1 MTFPCA
7 RVLALIVIAGL
18 PLAAQQPSSSP
29 SQPSTAPEPTNPQAN
44 NPGSGGSVGSN
55 PKAEPVPSTADSPE
69 ITNPA
74 LRPVTG
80 ELENKLDTKDAKN
93 GDPVIIKTT
102 GTAATANGI
111 EIPEGSKI
119 VGHVIDVAAKG
130 AGGDNSRVTIQ
141 FDQAEIKG
149 GQRLPILSVI
159 QAVAPAGSNG
169 APESAQ
175 GGPPATAGS
184 AASGPA
190 GQTGTAQAGTG
201 QAGTGQA
208 TGNDTSA
215 GGTQTSPSAPS
226 TAGALPPVG
235 TVVARKGNIAIRTT
249 AIPGVLLV
257 GNANG
262 QPFSN
267 ASGALLGA
275 QQDVQ
280 LNDGTVMVVAI
291 AMMPPRP
298 NSH

>member
-1 MTFPCA
+1 MTFSCM
-7 RVLALIVIAGL
+7 RILALAVMAGL
-18 PLAAQQPSSSP
+18 PLAAQQPSNPP
-29 SQPSTAPEPTNPQAN
+29 SQPSTSPERPNPQADN
-44 NPGSGGSVGSN
+44 PDPGSSQGSN
-55 PKAEPVPSTADSPE
+55 AKAVPVPRTADSPE
-69 ITNPA
+69 IANPA

-80 ELENKLDTKDAKN
+80 ELEKKLDTKDAKN
-93 GDPVIIKTT
+93 GDPVVIKTT
-102 GTAATANGI
+102 GTTATANGI
-111 EIPEGSKI
+111 EIPKGSRI
-119 VGHVIDVAAKG
+119 VGHVTDVAAKG
-130 AGGDNSRVTIQ
+130 TGSDNSRVTIQ

-159 QAVAPAGSNG
+159 QAVAPAGSNA

-175 GGPPATAGS
+175 GGAPDTRGS
-184 AASGPA
+184 AAAGPA
-190 GQTGTAQAGTG
+190 GQTGTG
-201 QAGTGQA
+201 QAT

-215 GGTQTSPSAPS
+215 GGAQTSQTGPS
-226 TAGALPPVG
+226 TAGAPPPVG
-235 TVVARKGNIAIRTT
+235 TVVAQKGNIAIRTT

-275 QQDVQ
+275 RQDVQ

-298 NSH
+298 TAH

>member
-1 MTFPCA
+1 MTFPCI
-7 RVLALIVIAGL
+7 RILALVVIAGL
-18 PLAAQQPSSSP
+18 PLAAQQQPSSP
-29 SQPSTAPEPTNPQAN
+29 PTQPSTAPEPANPQAS
-44 NPGSGGSVGSN
+44 NPGSGSSVGSN
-55 PKAEPVPSTADSPE
+55 PKAEPAPSTADSPE
-69 ITNPA
+69 IANPA

-93 GDPVIIKTT
+93 GDPVVIKTT
-102 GTAATANGI
+102 GTAATADGI
-111 EIPEGSKI
+111 EIPKGSRI

-159 QAVAPAGSNG
+159 QAVEPAGSGG

-175 GGPPATAGS
+175 GGAPAT
-184 AASGPA
+184 ASGPA
-190 GQTGTAQAGTG
+190 GQSGTGQAGTG

-215 GGTQTSPSAPS
+215 GGTQTSPSAQS
-226 TAGALPPVG
+226 TPGALPPVG
-235 TVVARKGNIAIRTT
+235 TVVARKGNIAIKTT

-298 NSH
+298 NAH

>member
-1 MTFPCA
+1 MTFPCI
-7 RVLALIVIAGL
+7 RILALTVIAGL
-18 PLAAQQPSSSP
+18 PLAAQQQPSSPP
-29 SQPSTAPEPTNPQAN
+29 SQPSASPEPGHPQAN
-44 NPGSGGSVGSN
+44 QPESGSSVGSN
-55 PKAEPVPSTADSPE
+55 PKAQPVPSTADSPE
-69 ITNPA
+69 ISNPA

-93 GDPVIIKTT
+93 GDAVVIKTT

-111 EIPEGSKI
+111 EIPKGSRI
-119 VGHVIDVAAKG
+119 VGHVIDVAARG

-169 APESAQ
+169 APESPQ
-175 GGPPATAGS
+175 GGAPAATGS

-190 GQTGTAQAGTG
+190 GQTGTG
-201 QAGTGQA
+201 QAETGQA

-215 GGTQTSPSAPS
+215 GGTQASPSAQS
-226 TAGALPPVG
+226 TAGAPPPVG
-235 TVVARKGNIAIRTT
+235 TVVARKGNLAIRTT

-267 ASGALLGA
+267 ASGALVGA
-275 QQDVQ
+275 QQDVH

-298 NSH
+298 SAH

>member
-1 MTFPCA
+1 MTFPCI
-7 RVLALIVIAGL
+7 RILALAVIAGL
-18 PLAAQQPSSSP
+18 PLAAQQQPSSPP
-29 SQPSTAPEPTNPQAN
+29 SQPSTSPEPRNPQAN
-44 NPGSGGSVGSN
+44 NPEPGNSTGSN
-55 PKAEPVPSTADSPE
+55 PKAEPVPNTADSPE
-69 ITNPA
+69 IANPA

-93 GDPVIIKTT
+93 GDPVVIKTT

-111 EIPEGSKI
+111 EIPKGSRI

-159 QAVAPAGSNG
+159 QAVSPAGSNG

-175 GGPPATAGS
+175 GGAPATTGS
-184 AASGPA
+184 AAAGSA
-190 GQTGTAQAGTG
+190 GQTGA
-201 QAGTGQA
+201 GQA

-226 TAGALPPVG
+226 AAGALPPVG

-298 NSH
+298 SAH

>member
-1 MTFPCA
+1 
-7 RVLALIVIAGL
+7 
-18 PLAAQQPSSSP
+18 
-29 SQPSTAPEPTNPQAN
+29 
-44 NPGSGGSVGSN
+44 
-55 PKAEPVPSTADSPE
+55 
-69 ITNPA
+69 
-74 LRPVTG
+74 
-80 ELENKLDTKDAKN
+80 
-93 GDPVIIKTT
+93 
-102 GTAATANGI
+102 
-111 EIPEGSKI
+111 
-119 VGHVIDVAAKG
+119 VAAKG

-159 QAVAPAGSNG
+159 QAVAPAGSSG

-175 GGPPATAGS
+175 GAPSATTGN

-190 GQTGTAQAGTG
+190 GQTGTG
-201 QAGTGQA
+201 QTGTGQA
-208 TGNDTSA
+208 TGNDSSA
-215 GGTQTSPSAPS
+215 GGTQGSPSAQS
-226 TAGALPPVG
+226 TAGGPPPVG

-298 NSH
+298 SAH